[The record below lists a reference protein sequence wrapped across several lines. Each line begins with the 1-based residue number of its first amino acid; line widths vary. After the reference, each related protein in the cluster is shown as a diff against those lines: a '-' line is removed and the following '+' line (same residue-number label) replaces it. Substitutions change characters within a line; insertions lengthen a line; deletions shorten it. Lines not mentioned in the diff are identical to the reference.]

1 MLIPGQGLEIARN
14 VLLYGVVS
22 ICAVTDILYG
32 KIYNKITY
40 PVILLGVI
48 LAIFS
53 GFMMLKASL
62 VGLLVGFLL
71 YFLVFMMG
79 GFGGGDVK
87 LMTAVGALMGY
98 PFVLYASFYSALI
111 GGIMSIAAVI
121 WKGKLL
127 RTLRNVFSVF
137 FSYPLSL
144 IFPGMEPISLNPENS
159 MRIPFGFAICLGT
172 LWAVLEFHFHVS
184 VFDFINVGGL
194 VS

>member
-1 MLIPGQGLEIARN
+1 MLIPGQGLEITRD
-14 VLLYGVVS
+14 VLLYGVVTV
-22 ICAVTDILYG
+22 CAITDILYG
-32 KIYNKITY
+32 KIYNKVTY
-40 PVILLGVI
+40 PVILLGVL
-48 LAIFS
+48 LAVFA
-53 GFMMLKASL
+53 GFVALKSSL

-111 GGIMSIAAVI
+111 GGIMSIIAVI
-121 WKGKLL
+121 WKGKFL

-144 IFPGMEPISLNPENS
+144 MFPGMEPISLNPENS

-172 LWAVLEFHFHVS
+172 LWAVLEFHYQVS
-184 VFDFINVGGL
+184 VFDYINGSKFVP
-194 VS
+194 

>member
-1 MLIPGQGLEIARN
+1 MLTVGQGLEITRD
-14 VLLYGVVS
+14 VLLYGVVTV
-22 ICAVTDILYG
+22 CAITDILYG

-40 PVILLGVI
+40 PVIMLGV
-48 LAIFS
+48 LLSLFA
-53 GFMMLKASL
+53 GFMALKSSL
-62 VGLLVGFLL
+62 VGLLVGFIL

-111 GGIMSIAAVI
+111 GGIMSIAAVV
-121 WKGKLL
+121 WKGKFL

-144 IFPGMEPISLNPENS
+144 LFPGMEPISLNPENS
-159 MRIPFGFAICLGT
+159 IRIPFGFAICLGT
-172 LWAVLEFHFHVS
+172 LWAVLEFHFQVS
-184 VFDFINVGGL
+184 VFDLINKSRL
-194 VS
+194 VP

>member
-1 MLIPGQGLEIARN
+1 VGQGLEITRD
-14 VLLYGVVS
+14 VLLYGVVTV
-22 ICAVTDILYG
+22 CAITDILYG

-40 PVILLGVI
+40 PVIMLGV
-48 LAIFS
+48 LLSLFA
-53 GFMMLKASL
+53 GFMALKSSL
-62 VGLLVGFLL
+62 VGLLVGFIL

-111 GGIMSIAAVI
+111 GGIMSIAAVV
-121 WKGKLL
+121 WKGKFL

-144 IFPGMEPISLNPENS
+144 LFPGMEPISLNPENS
-159 MRIPFGFAICLGT
+159 IRIPFGFAICLGT
-172 LWAVLEFHFHVS
+172 LWAVLEFHFQVS
-184 VFDFINVGGL
+184 VFDLINKSRL
-194 VS
+194 VP